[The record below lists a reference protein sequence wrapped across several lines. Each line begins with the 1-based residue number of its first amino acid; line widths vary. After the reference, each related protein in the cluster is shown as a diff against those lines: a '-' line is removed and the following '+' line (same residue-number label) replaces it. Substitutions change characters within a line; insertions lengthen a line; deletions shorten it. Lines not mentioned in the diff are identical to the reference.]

1 MIYWGL
7 SFYALNCTNPR
18 AKEEKRD
25 TTTRLSGEWCWMLK
39 YLAIKDRNTIP
50 IIYYLLK
57 VSSIIQ
63 PKRDREN
70 EEKEDVFR
78 HEGKEVY
85 KYDALWSVG
94 GPLDVDA

>member
-1 MIYWGL
+1 
-7 SFYALNCTNPR
+7 
-18 AKEEKRD
+18 
-25 TTTRLSGEWCWMLK
+25 MLK

-63 PKRDREN
+63 PKRDRGN
-70 EEKEDVFR
+70 EGKEDVFR